1 MLFVISPWFL
11 RYFAYIQSIYY
22 SVNIFFMTRLRNRWD
37 SSPIG
42 GNSFSFIVPFIIA
55 LIVLIVVIRYIF
67 SGTQTESH
75 TWSFMTVTPK
85 QEQSEIYIYMS
96 GDSKKR
102 IDGITKMYATDNK
115 LTVSSWEAEVSFE
128 NNASKIFVDK
138 GGEVKYEWVI
148 DAKQTVSLE
157 NADLLAESSTSDMT
171 IKLRNFSVRP
181 NNDSVI
187 ILSQN
192 TMASNIYILKGSALV
207 EDYSKKSTSA
217 SVGVG
222 QQLTIMKNDL
232 SSNTLQF
239 ASKIEPLSDYIK
251 TTDLFIKHNGDSLLS
266 SIALNNGTW
275 SSNAPT
281 NASGSLMIKNVKAG
295 LVITSPEDESTVDS
309 NEVNIEGKLINTDIV
324 KVTINDKEALID
336 KERKGFIFKSFSLT
350 NSSNNIV
357 YKAYDGE
364 GGILAK
370 GILTIYTSQKV
381 WKEDASK
388 KPSVTTYPI
397 SDKDFRIISPTENPY
412 KTTDSIVRI
421 EGRVNKGVVR
431 YITINDFRL
440 SKFPQLGTSWYYFA
454 NKDYGTMNDGINL
467 YTIKYYGE
475 NDELLFTNL
484 FTIVKEKKAEENI
497 INNQG
502 GSGSTSATG
511 SSKEG

>member
-1 MLFVISPWFL
+1 MSFSLDSYVIL
-11 RYFAYIQSIYY
+11 RIFRVSII
-22 SVNIFFMTRLRNRWD
+22 SINIFPMTRLRNRSN

-42 GNSFSFIVPFIIA
+42 GSSFSFIVPFTIA
-55 LIVLIVVIRYIF
+55 LIILIVIIRYVF
-67 SGTQTESH
+67 SSTPTENH
-75 TWSFMTVTPK
+75 TGSFITITPK

-102 IDGITKMYATDNK
+102 IDGVTKMYATDSK
-115 LTVSSWEAEVSFE
+115 LSISLGEAEVSFE
-128 NNASKIFVDK
+128 NSPSKLFIDK
-138 GGEVKYEWVI
+138 WGEVKYEGI
-148 DAKQTVSLE
+148 INGKQTISLE
-157 NADLLAESSTSDMT
+157 NADLLADSSTNDIN
-171 IKLRNFSVRP
+171 IKLKNFSITP
-181 NNDSVI
+181 NNDSVV

-192 TMASNIYILKGSALV
+192 TIASNIYVLKGSALV
-207 EDYSKKSTSA
+207 EDYSKKSTST

-251 TTDLFIKHNGDSLLS
+251 TTNLFIKHNGDSLLS
-266 SIALNNGTW
+266 SISPSNGTGSSDTATTASW
-275 SSNAPT
+275 SLPT
-281 NASGSLMIKNVKAG
+281 KSVKAA
-295 LVITSPEDESTVDS
+295 LIITSPEDESSVDT
-309 NEVNIEGKLINTDIV
+309 NEVSIEGKILNTEIV

-336 KERKGFIFKSFSLT
+336 KEQKSFIYKSFSLV
-350 NSSNNIV
+350 SASNNIV
-357 YKAYDGE
+357 YKAYDSE

-381 WKEDASK
+381 GKEDASK
-388 KPSVTTYPI
+388 KPSVITYPI

-412 KTTDSIVRI
+412 KTTDNIVKI
-421 EGRVNKGVVR
+421 EGRVNKGVVK

-440 SKFPQLGTSWYYFA
+440 LKFPQLGTSWSYFA

-467 YTIKYYGE
+467 YTIKYYGG

-484 FTIVKEKKAEENI
+484 FTIVKEKVEEIAPI
-497 INNQG
+497 IP
-502 GSGSTSATG
+502 STNTGTTATG